1 MTDRIPYLG
10 RVCPNCDGFPTVA
23 VSSGLGR
30 DHLGNLHVITVT
42 CETCHG
48 TGHTSVRRG
57 HVSRLEVAA

>member
-10 RVCPNCDGFPTVA
+10 RVCPNCDGFPVVS

-30 DHLGNLHVITVT
+30 DRHGNLRTLTVT

-57 HVSRLEVAA
+57 RVSRLEVAA